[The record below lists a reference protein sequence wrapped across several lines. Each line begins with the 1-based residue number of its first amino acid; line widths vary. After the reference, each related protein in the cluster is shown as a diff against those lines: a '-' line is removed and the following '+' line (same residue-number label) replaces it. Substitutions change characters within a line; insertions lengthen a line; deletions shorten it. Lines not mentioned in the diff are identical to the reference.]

1 MMLSWGGTIFY
12 DIDAIL
18 FHIVSI
24 EALFPRERLNIMKL
38 TDDLS
43 KFESRDFFLQEIG
56 FQFLFSPFISMV
68 CSILC

>member
-1 MMLSWGGTIFY
+1 MLSWGGTIFY

-18 FHIVSI
+18 FYIVSI